1 MAKVTRIDWAINT
14 GESWW
19 SGTDTQIK
27 IEIYRDNQLLKRL
40 NLEPGRT
47 PRLDRGEFATY
58 FWVFQNPD
66 GLGVAGPEPQ
76 FLTMKNSRM
85 GFRGI

>member
-1 MAKVTRIDWAINT
+1 MAKATRIDWTVKT

-40 NLEPGRT
+40 NLERGQT
-47 PRLDRGEFATY
+47 PRLDRAEEAT
-58 FWVFQNPD
+58 
-66 GLGVAGPEPQ
+66 
-76 FLTMKNSRM
+76 
-85 GFRGI
+85 